1 MLNFNKILK
10 LSKQIAGA
18 LLKDEPPNALGQT
31 NEFTEQ
37 DKQLIIKR
45 LTNAKHVEK
54 RLRLKQSIDT
64 QAQWQVLKS
73 KIQTPVKRLYWPY
86 AAAAAVVLAIGLTWY
101 MAYNNGNSA
110 TVPTTTIVNT
120 IPAGTDQAK
129 LTLEDGTEVVLEQ
142 GTQFNRNHVHSTNKG
157 LYYDVQNPDT
167 LQQVVFNYL
176 SIPRGGQFSL
186 TLADG
191 TQVWLNS
198 ETKIKYPVLFKAG
211 QTRNVELL
219 YGEAY
224 FDVSPST
231 AHQGA
236 SFKVRAKGQEIE
248 VLGTEFN
255 IKAYQDEQ
263 HIYSTLVEGKIAV
276 STSTQ
281 NDILQ
286 PGEQAALFNNAITV
300 KTVDVF
306 NETAWRKG
314 VFSFKDMPLKNIM
327 TVLSRWY
334 NVNVVFDNKQLENE
348 TFTGVLGREQS
359 LQGILSIISDIN
371 KIEYEI
377 NTNTVQFK

>member
-18 LLKDEPPNALGQT
+18 LLKDEPSNALGQT

-191 TQVWLNS
+191 TQIWLNS

-286 PGEQAALFNNAITV
+286 PGEQAVLFNNAITV

-359 LQGILSIISDIN
+359 LQEILSIISDIN

>member
-45 LTNAKHVEK
+45 LTNAKHIEK

-286 PGEQAALFNNAITV
+286 PGEQAVLFNNAITV

-359 LQGILSIISDIN
+359 LQEILSIISDIN